1 MSRGA
6 LGTPAKV
13 QTTNKRRKMH
23 NDMKRGNI
31 LLVIVAIST
40 LISFMSFVGTKDE
53 VQTKEQLGE
62 KLFFDS
68 ILSGDNTISCSS
80 CHKPEFAFADTA
92 TFSVGI
98 KGNLTSRNSP
108 GLTNLSGRPHLFWD
122 GRASSLEEQAMGPI
136 TSATEMG
143 LTMDDAV
150 KKLTEN
156 KYYAD
161 AFQKIFKSTP
171 TKDNLLKAI
180 ASFERTLET
189 SNSPYDRYINGDDN
203 ALSASAAR
211 GRLLF
216 IGKANCNNCHS
227 GEDFTADRF
236 KSIGLYNGKDMNDP
250 GRSVITKN
258 KTEDGEF
265 KIPSLRNVAVTA
277 PYMHNGKFKTLKSV
291 VEYYNNPSAIVKD
304 GINRDLSLDKPL
316 NLSDGEIN
324 DMVEFLKAL
333 TDDRFKQKNASN

>member
-1 MSRGA
+1 
-6 LGTPAKV
+6 
-13 QTTNKRRKMH
+13 
-23 NDMKRGNI
+23 MKKGKI
-31 LLVIVAIST
+31 LLVLMAIM
-40 LISFMSFVGTKDE
+40 IWIGFMSFVGTKDD

-62 KLFFDS
+62 KLFFDP

-92 TFSVGI
+92 AFSIGI
-98 KGNLTSRNSP
+98 KGNLTARNSP

-122 GRASSLEEQAMGPI
+122 GRAASLEEQALGPI

-143 LTMDDAV
+143 LPIEDAV
-150 KKLTEN
+150 KKLNNN

-161 AFQKIFKSTP
+161 AFQKIFKSAP

-189 SNSPYDRYINGDDN
+189 SNSPYDRYINGDDH
-203 ALSASAAR
+203 AISAAAAR

-236 KSIGLYNGKDMNDP
+236 KSIGLYNGKDLNDP
-250 GRSVITKN
+250 GRSAITKN

-277 PYMHNGKFKTLKSV
+277 PYMHNGKFKTLRSV
-291 VEYYNNPSAIVKD
+291 VEYYNNPSLVVKD
-304 GINRDLSLDKPL
+304 GINRDLALEKPL
-316 NLSDGEIN
+316 NLTAGEI
-324 DMVEFLKAL
+324 DDIVEFLKAL
-333 TDDRFKQKNASN
+333 TDDRFKQTASN

>member
-1 MSRGA
+1 
-6 LGTPAKV
+6 
-13 QTTNKRRKMH
+13 MH

-31 LLVIVAIST
+31 HLVIVAIST
-40 LISFMSFVGTKDE
+40 WISFMSFVGTKDD

-62 KLFFDS
+62 KLFFDP

-92 TFSVGI
+92 TFSIGI

-122 GRASSLEEQAMGPI
+122 GHASSLEEQAMGPI

-143 LTMDDAV
+143 LTMEDAV

-236 KSIGLYNGKDMNDP
+236 KSIGLYNGKDLNDP

-277 PYMHNGKFKTLKSV
+277 PYMHNGKFKSLKSV

-316 NLSDGEIN
+316 NLNDGEIN
-324 DMVEFLKAL
+324 DIVEFLKAL
-333 TDDRFKQKNASN
+333 TDDRFKQKTALNSK